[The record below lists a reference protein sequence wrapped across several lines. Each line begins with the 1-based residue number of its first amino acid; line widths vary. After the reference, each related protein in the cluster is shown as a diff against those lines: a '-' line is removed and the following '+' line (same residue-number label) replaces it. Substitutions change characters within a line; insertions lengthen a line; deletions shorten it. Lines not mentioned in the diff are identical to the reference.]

1 MTQYMSLHAPDVW
14 SLIYFKWASVG
25 YLYHYMAS
33 ILYLREAG
41 IEYCGA
47 ASYYWS
53 IGDMSYME

>member
-1 MTQYMSLHAPDVW
+1 MSLHAPDVW